1 MDEVSQPVHTELAV
15 PLCGVRTLCRPVV
28 LIIAPPLTPQS
39 RCALQLR
46 KIPPFTRTVVLGVL
60 ATTLP
65 VILQLV
71 SPYRVAFVPH
81 RIAQNWELQRLV
93 LPFLFGGSG
102 IQLVF
107 SLIMLYRSLNELEE
121 GHFSRRLADI
131 SWAFILICGGIIGL
145 NTPLQNPWLFSPFML
160 AVTHLWAQANAM
172 NQVNLYGLLTL
183 PAPYFPFAMLGMD
196 LLQGGPGAALRSFT
210 GMVAAHAWWFLAVQ
224 VRRQIYP
231 RQNGGSSPALLR
243 ALLAPPQALINLLGN
258 GPAVPSSF
266 AGSGSAGAG
275 GYRVGGGTAF
285 RPAAGAPGAAAA
297 AAGRGVAGATGAR
310 AGGERTATHRWGSG
324 HRLGSD

>member
-1 MDEVSQPVHTELAV
+1 MDE
-15 PLCGVRTLCRPVV
+15 
-28 LIIAPPLTPQS
+28 
-39 RCALQLR
+39 LR

-131 SWAFILICGGIIGL
+131 SWAFILICGGIIVRHVTLLPSLPQADRPHFPTEQGL

-210 GMVAAHAWWFLAVQ
+210 GMVAAHAWWFLAV
-224 VRRQIYP
+224 IYP